1 MRRRC
6 LTTAVAARRKMKI
19 MKPFLDVLGLISAS
33 LLVRSHYRKMP
44 ILACL
49 KSKNRSKSPFSIGLV
64 FSIVSESTV
73 GRRKS
78 SSFAPAESE
87 PKIQRAFK
95 LARSRPHR
103 RRRFSRGFTPESAA
117 SLLMPAVRRSTRKS
131 AGKPPSTFNPEEEEN
146 KPQ

>member
-1 MRRRC
+1 
-6 LTTAVAARRKMKI
+6 

-73 GRRKS
+73 
-78 SSFAPAESE
+78 
-87 PKIQRAFK
+87 
-95 LARSRPHR
+95 
-103 RRRFSRGFTPESAA
+103 
-117 SLLMPAVRRSTRKS
+117 LLISQPVRRHTPYVQWARGASGERGVVRGS
-131 AGKPPSTFNPEEEEN
+131 ASEHFGYAPGGSWVDALA
-146 KPQ
+146 